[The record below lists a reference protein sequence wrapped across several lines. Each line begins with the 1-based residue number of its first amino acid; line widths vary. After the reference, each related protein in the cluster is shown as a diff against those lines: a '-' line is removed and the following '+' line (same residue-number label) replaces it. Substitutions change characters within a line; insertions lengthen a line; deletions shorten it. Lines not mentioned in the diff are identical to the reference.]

1 MVLLPQGSGRVGRCR
16 ALFIFGRTDSG
27 WDVEFFFFSSYNFSM
42 PENTISVLLVMEWNF
57 SEPGGVQQHVR
68 ELGLKLKERGHR
80 VWGLL
85 KKRVKEAP
93 PFESFYL
100 PPVLPCPV
108 IAFPPPM
115 HSIARIL
122 MEINPDVVHIH
133 HIFTPIS
140 IAVAR
145 ACMRLSIPYVFTN
158 HTLPVFHEKRF
169 ILRHLPLHDVLQH
182 ASFIVSVS
190 RAADEVVGM
199 YVKDT
204 GKRLVIPN
212 GVNTDVF
219 RPMKVEKPERPV
231 VLFVGRLVERK
242 GVDVLIKAKRLVDKE
257 IDCEFWV
264 VGKGRDE
271 WRFRSLA
278 GSLGVEVKFCG
289 KVPNQELP
297 RYYNLSDVVAVPS
310 KERESFGIVAA
321 EAMACGRPVVVSDVG
336 GLPEVVEDGKE
347 GLVVKRNDPEELA
360 RALITLLRNP
370 DLRKKMGENGRKKS
384 LKEFDWNRVTE
395 RIENLYRKV
404 AGKMDKNPIQGS

>member
-1 MVLLPQGSGRVGRCR
+1 MKRVK
-16 ALFIFGRTDSG
+16 
-27 WDVEFFFFSSYNFSM
+27 SM
-42 PENTISVLLVMEWNF
+42 SDPMLMVLLVMEWNF

-85 KKRVKEAP
+85 KKRVKEQP

-100 PPVLPCPV
+100 PPVLPYPV

-115 HSIARIL
+115 HSIDRVL
-122 MEINPDVVHIH
+122 MKIKPDVVHIH

-169 ILRHLPLHDVLQH
+169 ILRHLPLRNVLQH

-204 GKRLVIPN
+204 GKRVIIPN
-212 GVNTDVF
+212 GVNTEVF
-219 RPMKVEKPERPV
+219 RPMKVEKPQTPV

-242 GVDVLIKAKRLVDKE
+242 GVDVLIRAKRLVDKE

-264 VGKGRDE
+264 IGKGRDE

-278 GSLGVEVKFCG
+278 GSLGVKVKFCG
-289 KVPNQELP
+289 KVPNRELP
-297 RYYNLSDVVAVPS
+297 RYYNLSDVVVVPS

-321 EAMACGRPVVVSDVG
+321 EAMACGKPVVVSDVG
-336 GLPEVVEDGKE
+336 GLPEVVEEGKE
-347 GLVVKRNDPEELA
+347 GIVVKRNNPEELA
-360 RALITLLRNP
+360 RALIALLRNP

-384 LKEFDWNRVTE
+384 LKEFDWNRITD
-395 RIENLYRKV
+395 RIENLYF
-404 AGKMDKNPIQGS
+404 DILKNL